1 VLEEFKGYF
10 KLAAF
15 DCQDEQVKVSQRFKS
30 MCEKADHT
38 PFFQL
43 IKPAETKINPY
54 TKQPMM
60 PQAIPYNDNQVTLPK
75 IKTYIL
81 SNLPDFSRHLG
92 NLEKL
97 EDFRNLEGDGDINRV
112 ILFSKKAKTPPI
124 FKVLSAVFRE
134 RFRFG
139 FVAAETAGE
148 VVKAYQDSIGDTYPT
163 ILLLKSWDAKENKTS
178 EAIEVIEYDKK
189 EYKLDELKEF
199 LNPHARWAK
208 KETQR
213 KDAKKEDGNEDDEGP
228 SKADQKAARKKPYAE
243 IYNDRHFNTH
253 IGDNEKAALVF
264 FTLGSNPSQEIPL
277 FDKLTKMLLGPLQ
290 VGVFYL
296 NESAPE
302 F

>member
-1 VLEEFKGYF
+1 
-10 KLAAF
+10 
-15 DCQDEQVKVSQRFKS
+15 
-30 MCEKADHT
+30 MCEKEDHT

-81 SNLPDFSRHLG
+81 SNLPDFTKHLG
-92 NLEKL
+92 SVEKL

-124 FKVLSAVFRE
+124 FKVLSAVYRE

-163 ILLLKSWDAKENKTS
+163 ILLLKSWDA
-178 EAIEVIEYDKK
+178 
-189 EYKLDELKEF
+189 
-199 LNPHARWAK
+199 
-208 KETQR
+208 
-213 KDAKKEDGNEDDEGP
+213 
-228 SKADQKAARKKPYAE
+228 
-243 IYNDRHFNTH
+243 
-253 IGDNEKAALVF
+253 
-264 FTLGSNPSQEIPL
+264 
-277 FDKLTKMLLGPLQ
+277 
-290 VGVFYL
+290 
-296 NESAPE
+296 
-302 F
+302 